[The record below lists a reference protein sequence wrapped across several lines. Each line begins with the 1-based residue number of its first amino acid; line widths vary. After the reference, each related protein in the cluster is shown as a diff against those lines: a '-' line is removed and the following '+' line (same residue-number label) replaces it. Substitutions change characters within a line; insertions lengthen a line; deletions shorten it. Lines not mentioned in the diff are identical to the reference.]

1 MFYWSS
7 EKGIAEIDF
16 IVQIGKNNV
25 PIEVKSNENLQAK
38 SLKSFVENIIQKL
51 MLEPQWLILE

>member
-38 SLKSFVENIIQKL
+38 KLKIICRK
-51 MLEPQWLILE
+51 I